1 MSEKSATRT
10 LIEKVSKILPEI
22 KKPGRKVGLGEKL
35 VWTALALIIYTWM
48 GHTILY
54 GLPRGTQVG
63 QSPAL
68 LNVVFAQKTGTL
80 ITLGI
85 GPIVTAGLILQL
97 LVGAELIKLDLSKPE
112 DRGLFTSTSKLLGIV
127 IALFQSAAY
136 VYAGFFGP
144 TNATQNI
151 AIFIQL
157 VAATILIMLLDEL
170 VQKGWGLGSGISLF
184 IVAGVAEEIF
194 VALFS
199 PIILPDQ
206 AYQGIIL
213 ASIQAIF
220 TGNLPSIL
228 VRQSG
233 YPDLV
238 GLFSTIFLVLAL
250 IYIEAIR
257 VEIPIS
263 YAKFQGYRAKYPVK
277 LLYVS
282 NVPIIFATTV
292 FSNIF
297 YLGSLVWSRFN
308 PNNDNIFLNLIGT
321 YRFDQ
326 QLGTVVS
333 TGGLAYYVIGP
344 RGIASVLQDPVRAVV
359 HAALLIVFA
368 VLFAKFWVQVSG
380 LAPEKVAEQLIQA
393 GMQVPGF
400 RRSPEVI
407 AAVIGKYIGTVT
419 ILGGLIIG
427 LVASV
432 ADYVAVFGSGIGL
445 LLTIGILQQYYQLLI
460 RERISEMYPGLG
472 KLLGRE

>member
-1 MSEKSATRT
+1 MSEKSSTRT
-10 LIEKVSKILPEI
+10 FLEKISKILPEI

-54 GLPRGTQVG
+54 GLPQGTQVG

-112 DRGLFTSTSKLLGIV
+112 DRGLFTSMSKLLAIV

-228 VRQSG
+228 VRQGG

-297 YLGSLVWSRFN
+297 YLGSLIWSRFN

-321 YRFDQ
+321 YRFDE

-419 ILGGLIIG
+419 ILGGLLIG

-432 ADYVAVFGSGIGL
+432 ADYVAVFGSGIGI

>member
-1 MSEKSATRT
+1 MSEKSGIRT
-10 LIEKVSKILPEI
+10 FFEKLSRILPEV

-35 VWTALALIIYTWM
+35 VWTALALIVYTWM

-54 GLPRGTQVG
+54 GLPTGQQVG
-63 QSPAL
+63 QSPVL
-68 LNVVFAQKTGTL
+68 LNIVFAQKTGTL

-97 LVGAELIKLDLSKPE
+97 LVGAELIKLDLKKSE
-112 DRGLFTSTSKLLGIV
+112 DRALFTSVSKMLAIV
-127 IALFQSAAY
+127 IAVFQGAAY
-136 VYAGFFGP
+136 VSAGFFGP
-144 TNATQNI
+144 TTQTQNI
-151 AIFIQL
+151 VIFIQL
-157 VAATILIMLLDEL
+157 VFATILIILLDEL

-194 VALFS
+194 VSLFS
-199 PIILPDQ
+199 PIILPDEKF
-206 AYQGIIL
+206 QGIIL
-213 ASIQAIF
+213 ALVQTIIAGNISTIF
-220 TGNLPSIL
+220 I
-228 VRQSG
+228 RQG
-233 YPDLV
+233 GFPDIV
-238 GLFSTIFLVLAL
+238 GFISTIFLVIAL

-308 PNNDNIFLNLIGT
+308 PNNDNFFLNLIGT

-326 QLGTVVS
+326 EAGTVIS

-344 RGIASVLQDPVRAVV
+344 RGLASVFEDPVRAVV
-359 HAALLIVFA
+359 YAGMLITFS
-368 VLFAKFWVQVSG
+368 VLFAKFWVQISG
-380 LAPEKVAEQLIQA
+380 LAPEKVAEQLISA

-400 RRSPEVI
+400 RRSPEII
-407 AAVIGKYIGTVT
+407 AGIIRKYIRTVT

-427 LVASV
+427 TVASV
-432 ADYVAVFGSGIGL
+432 ADYLAVFGSGIGL
-445 LLTIGILQQYYQLLI
+445 LLTIGILHQYYQILV
-460 RERISEMYPGLG
+460 RERISEMYPAIGKFLG
-472 KLLGRE
+472 GE